1 MFGNLFLLLLFIVLV
16 ALVYSCK
23 CDMRLKY
30 ALYCMCVALVVLSLQ
45 STNNIENLK
54 SISLKKDEV
63 DNLIVRGKLTVI
75 GDAKFSKNLNV
86 NQTVKCNMLDAD
98 IIKGKQHEKSHHAD
112 SMVVAPSKLPT
123 PSVMSSTGVA
133 NPVAS
138 NMTATATG
146 LYCNGDT
153 YDNAVKLQGI
163 ASASAN
169 CYNIKPDDYCN
180 GDTYASCFKSNGA
193 WCNTG
198 CKDKDGNVYRK
209 TAQQPVASNQPVAVA
224 TKVTSVSNQPVAVAS
239 NSVSTLPSDDVMIAN
254 IIAKEAQGVP
264 KAYCN
269 GDTLVNAIKSKG
281 TAWAMANCY
290 NIKPDDYCNGDTYA
304 NCSKANGPWCN
315 TGCKDKQGNSYP
327 KVR

>member
-1 MFGNLFLLLLFIVLV
+1 
-16 ALVYSCK
+16 
-23 CDMRLKY
+23 MRLKY
-30 ALYCMCVALVVLSLQ
+30 ALYCLCVALVVLGLPPMYD
-45 STNNIENLK
+45 TENLK
-54 SISLKKDEV
+54 SVSATKDEIN
-63 DNLIVRGKLTVI
+63 DLIVRGKLTVM
-75 GDAKFSKNLNV
+75 GDAKFSKNLIV
-86 NQTVKCNMLDAD
+86 NETVKCNMLDAD
-98 IIKGKQHEKSHHAD
+98 IIKGKQHEKSRYAEPT
-112 SMVVAPSKLPT
+112 SMTVSPSTSPT

-153 YDNAVKLQGI
+153 YDNAIKSQGI

-198 CKDKDGNVYRK
+198 CKDKYGNVYRK
-209 TAQQPVASNQPVAVA
+209 TAPVPIVQYDVPKSPDSYRTTQQPVA
-224 TKVTSVSNQPVAVAS
+224 SNQPVAVAS

-315 TGCKDKQGNSYP
+315 TGCKDKQGNTYP